1 MKKYI
6 ELHYYFNDYRCSAKA
21 LCPVLIDIDS
31 IKLVS
36 SYTRYGNGSV
46 VTMNNGEMINVVE
59 TIEEIKNM
67 LDNKNN
73 IDSLGQA
80 L

>member
-6 ELHYYFNDYRCSAKA
+6 KLHFYFNDYRCSAKT
-21 LCPVLIDIDS
+21 LCPVVIDVDS

-36 SYTRYGNGSV
+36 RYGTGSIV
-46 VTMNNGEMINVVE
+46 SIDNGESINVVE

-67 LDNKNN
+67 LDIK
-73 IDSLGQA
+73 I
-80 L
+80 

>member
-1 MKKYI
+1 M
-6 ELHYYFNDYRCSAKA
+6 
-21 LCPVLIDIDS
+21 LIDVDS

-59 TIEEIKNM
+59 TIEEIKN
-67 LDNKNN
+67 LLNTK
-73 IDSLGQA
+73 QE
-80 L
+80 

>member
-6 ELHYYFNDYRCSAKA
+6 ELHYYFNDYRCSEKK
-21 LCPVLIDIDS
+21 LCSMLIDIDS

-67 LDNKNN
+67 LDNKK
-73 IDSLGQA
+73 IIGYK
-80 L
+80 

>member
-6 ELHYYFNDYRCSAKA
+6 KLHFYFNDYRCSAKT
-21 LCPVLIDIDS
+21 LCPVVIDVDS

-36 SYTRYGNGSV
+36 RYGTGSIV
-46 VTMNNGEMINVVE
+46 SIDNGESMNVVE

-67 LDNKNN
+67 LDIK
-73 IDSLGQA
+73 I
-80 L
+80 

>member
-1 MKKYI
+1 MTTNNYCMKRYI
-6 ELHYYFNDYRCSAKA
+6 ELHYYFNDYRCSAKE
-21 LCPVLIDIDS
+21 LCSMLIDVDS

-59 TIEEIKNM
+59 TIQEIKN
-67 LDNKNN
+67 LLNTK
-73 IDSLGQA
+73 QE
-80 L
+80 